1 MNHSKRMEIVGV
13 LSLSLLITSAFAVS
27 SCLPEMMKTFSEY
40 DRSALELLMSAPS
53 FTMLLMIALTPV
65 ISKFLSER
73 FMVITGLTTFGIS
86 GLVPV
91 FVKSYTVIFIARIF
105 MGLGIGLLNAKA
117 VSMIGERFTGELRSK
132 LQGLRCSME
141 TLGQSALMLLVGI
154 LLPYGWNYAFLVYA
168 SAFIILLMYLA
179 FVPASNP
186 LRSDMADPAADNTV
200 SYKLTIKDWFVVIRN
215 FLLGLTLVSGQMI
228 ISLRITSY
236 LVEYGIGTSV
246 DGANLLSISVFFG
259 FIGGV
264 LFGKLLQ
271 VFKNKVLPLAL
282 VVAGISL
289 AAIGMFQ
296 NLTIITIA
304 SCMVNM
310 CLTIGLSYMFNGLS
324 DQVPVGALNT
334 ANSMVLVGCNLGSS
348 ITPFIF
354 GIIGMFSPKLTV
366 SYLTYAV
373 VFTVLGLIIFVN
385 HKKSSNI

>member
-1 MNHSKRMEIVGV
+1 MNHSKQMEIVGV
-13 LSLSLLITSAFAVS
+13 LSLSLLITSSFAVS

-65 ISKFLSER
+65 ISKYLSER
-73 FMVITGLTTFGIS
+73 FMVIAGLTTFGIS
-86 GLVPV
+86 GLAPV
-91 FVKSYTVIFIARIF
+91 FIKSYTVIFIARIF

-141 TLGQSALMLLVGI
+141 TLGQSALMLLVGL

-186 LRSDMADPAADNTV
+186 LRSDMADPAAQDIA
-200 SYKLTIKDWFVVIRN
+200 SYKLTTRDWFVVIRN

-271 VFKNKVLPLAL
+271 VFKKKVLPLAL

-354 GIIGMFSPKLTV
+354 RIIGIFSPKLTV

-385 HKKSSNI
+385 PKKSSNI

>member
-1 MNHSKRMEIVGV
+1 MNHSKQMEIVGV

-73 FMVITGLTTFGIS
+73 FMVIAGLTTFGIS

-117 VSMIGERFTGELRSK
+117 VSMIGERFSGELRSK

-141 TLGQSALMLLVGI
+141 TLGQSALMLLVGL

-179 FVPASNP
+179 FVPAPNP
-186 LRSDMADPAADNTV
+186 LRSDMADPAADDTV
-200 SYKLTIKDWFVVIRN
+200 SYKLTTKDWFVVIRN

>member
-73 FMVITGLTTFGIS
+73 FMVIAGLTTFGIS

-117 VSMIGERFTGELRSK
+117 VSMIGERFSGELRSK

-141 TLGQSALMLLVGI
+141 TLGQSALMLLVGL

-179 FVPASNP
+179 FVPAPNP
-186 LRSDMADPAADNTV
+186 LRSDMADPAADDTV
-200 SYKLTIKDWFVVIRN
+200 SYKLTTKDWFVVIRN

>member
-141 TLGQSALMLLVGI
+141 TLGQSALMLLVGL

-200 SYKLTIKDWFVVIRN
+200 SYKLTTKDWFVVIRN

>member
-117 VSMIGERFTGELRSK
+117 VSMIGERFSGELRSK

-141 TLGQSALMLLVGI
+141 TLGQSALMLLVGL

-200 SYKLTIKDWFVVIRN
+200 SYKLTTKDWFVVIRN

>member
-73 FMVITGLTTFGIS
+73 FMVIAGLTTFGIS

-117 VSMIGERFTGELRSK
+117 VSMIGERFSGELRSK

-141 TLGQSALMLLVGI
+141 TLGQSALMLLVGL

-200 SYKLTIKDWFVVIRN
+200 SYRLTTKDWFVVIRN

-324 DQVPVGALNT
+324 D
-334 ANSMVLVGCNLGSS
+334 
-348 ITPFIF
+348 
-354 GIIGMFSPKLTV
+354 
-366 SYLTYAV
+366 
-373 VFTVLGLIIFVN
+373 
-385 HKKSSNI
+385 

>member
-73 FMVITGLTTFGIS
+73 FMVIAGLTTFGIS

-91 FVKSYTVIFIARIF
+91 FIKSYTVIFIARIF

-117 VSMIGERFTGELRSK
+117 VSMIGERFSGELRSK

-141 TLGQSALMLLVGI
+141 TLGQSALMLLVGL

-186 LRSDMADPAADNTV
+186 LHSDMADPAADNTV

-354 GIIGMFSPKLTV
+354 RIIGIFSPKLTV

>member
-27 SCLPEMMKTFSEY
+27 SCLPEMMKTFPQY
-40 DRSALELLMSAPS
+40 DRSSLELLMSAPS

-73 FMVITGLTTFGIS
+73 FMVIAGLTTFGIS

-91 FVKSYTVIFIARIF
+91 FIKSYTIIFIARIF

-117 VSMIGERFTGELRSK
+117 VSMIGERFTGDLRSK

-141 TLGQSALMLLVGI
+141 TLGQSALMLLVGF

-168 SAFIILLMYLA
+168 SAFIILLMYLV
-179 FVPASNP
+179 FVPNAKTAAP
-186 LRSDMADPAADNTV
+186 VLQDADSENTA
-200 SYKLTIKDWFVVIRN
+200 SYKLTTKDWLVVCRN

-271 VFKNKVLPLAL
+271 KLKKLVLPLAL
-282 VVAGISL
+282 VIAGISL
-289 AAIGMFQ
+289 GAIGLFQ
-296 NLTIITIA
+296 NLMIITIA

-354 GIIGMFSPKLTV
+354 SIIGMFSQELTV
-366 SYLTYAV
+366 SYLTYAT
-373 VFTVLGLIIFVN
+373 VFTTLGLIILMK
-385 HKKSSNI
+385 HKKSINN

>member
-73 FMVITGLTTFGIS
+73 FMVIAGLTTFGIS

-91 FVKSYTVIFIARIF
+91 FIKSYTVIFIARIF

-117 VSMIGERFTGELRSK
+117 VSMIGERFSGELRSK

-141 TLGQSALMLLVGI
+141 TLGQSALMLLVGL

-186 LRSDMADPAADNTV
+186 LHSDMADPAADNTV

-354 GIIGMFSPKLTV
+354 RIIGIFSPKLTV

-385 HKKSSNI
+385 HKKSSKI